1 MNKWFKIG
9 IAGVLVVGA
18 IAALVTGIALAQT
31 DQPPATNQPPSTD
44 DTMPPLWGRGYGRKL
59 GGQVG
64 LEAAATALG
73 MTTEELSAQLWAG
86 KSLADIAEE
95 KGVDLVELQSTVQA
109 AVQAARETALREA
122 INRAVENGIITQEHA
137 DWLLEGLDK
146 GFLTK
151 GFLTKGF
158 GLGFGMRFDRGF
170 GGGFH
175 RRGPGFFDLPS
186 TTPQSNSSGGA

>member
-1 MNKWFKIG
+1 MSKWLKIG
-9 IAGVLVVGA
+9 LVGILVFGAIGVLV
-18 IAALVTGIALAQT
+18 TGVALAQT
-31 DQPPATNQPPSTD
+31 EQPPASETTPPQF
-44 DTMPPLWGRGYGRKL
+44 WGRGFRGF

-64 LEAAATALG
+64 LEAAANALG

-95 KGVDLVELQSTVQA
+95 KGVDVVELYKAVQS
-109 AVQAARETALREA
+109 AVQAARDTAIREA
-122 INRAVENGIITQEHA
+122 INQAVANGAITQEHA

-151 GFLTKGF
+151 GF
-158 GLGFGMRFDRGF
+158 GLGLGRGFERGF
-170 GGGFH
+170 GGSFH
-175 RRGPGFFDLPS
+175 GRGPGFFGLPS

>member
-9 IAGVLVVGA
+9 IAGLLVFGA

-31 DQPPATNQPPSTD
+31 DQPPATSQPPTTD
-44 DTMPPLWGRGYGRKL
+44 GTMPPLWGRGFGRGL

-64 LEAAATALG
+64 LEAAANALG
-73 MTTEELSAQLWAG
+73 MTAEELSAQLWAG
-86 KSLADIAEE
+86 KTLADIAEE
-95 KGVDLVELQSTVQA
+95 KGVDLVELQNTVQA
-109 AVQAARETALREA
+109 AVQAARETAMREA
-122 INRAVENGIITQEHA
+122 INQAVQNGAITQEHA

-151 GFLTKGF
+151 GF
-158 GLGFGMRFDRGF
+158 GLGFGMGFERGF

-175 RRGPGFFDLPS
+175 GRGPGFFDLPS